1 MGTGSVNDLKTFVE
15 VKSFG
20 DILPKNGTNIRSPYE
35 HQKKAMEALDKI
47 NKEESYSTLV
57 VLPTGGGKTYTA
69 SMWLLKNAIDK
80 KKKILWIAHRQMLL
94 DQAAESFQK
103 FAYTEVVPHISSFRF
118 RIVSGASSHDR
129 TIDIKADDNL
139 LIISKDSIGRNIE
152 RLDKWLEGEK
162 ELYLVVDEAHHSTA
176 KTYRKVINY
185 VKEKVPNLKLIG
197 LTATPFRTA
206 EEEQGLLGKIYSDGV
221 SDGQVVRGDIGITYQ
236 IGLKEL
242 INRQILSK
250 PIFESYF
257 TEENYG
263 DSLGLESWERIQYL
277 DNLPEGI
284 ASQMAESA
292 ARNKLIVETYKE
304 KQDEYGQTI
313 VFAVNVIHAIQ
324 LSALFNKAGIKSD
337 FVVSDIRDGVTG
349 VTVSR
354 EDNERKLEAYR
365 KGELQVLVNVN
376 ILTEGVDLPKT
387 KTVFLARPT
396 VSSILMTQMVG
407 RALRGTA
414 AGGTSS
420 AYIVSFIDHWNEHIA
435 WVNPESLFAGD
446 NDFQDSDDS
455 ERIKRD
461 IQLIAIS
468 KIEEF
473 ARILDNSVDTIDL
486 ERVAFEKRIP
496 IGMYAFNYLE
506 ENGMDHSYQVMV
518 YDSTQEAYKN
528 LMESL
533 PSLFKSFDV
542 TEEYLTK
549 EQLDEME
556 EQCRD
561 SFFCGEMIP
570 PYESRDVINII
581 KYYAQYEEAPRFYT
595 FEEVDRNKL
604 DISKIAKHIWD
615 EDMGE
620 RKKAEYIDEI
630 WNSGDDNMLRLFFG
644 RKIYFRRQ
652 LDIELIKIS
661 DPSIYGGEKEP
672 QVGYGSKELEDLPL
686 HRIGEIYPDYEKY
699 LRDETFK
706 KYIDEAGNYH
716 CACCGFTD
724 RSRASFHVD
733 HIIAMNNDGKSVVEN
748 LQILCRSC
756 NARKSDK

>member
-1 MGTGSVNDLKTFVE
+1 METGSVNDLKTFVE

-185 VKEKVPNLKLIG
+185 VKDKVQNLKLIG

-221 SDGQVVRGDIGITYQ
+221 SNGQVVRGDIGITYQ

-277 DNLPEGI
+277 DNLPDDI

-365 KGELQVLVNVN
+365 NGELQVLVNVN

-446 NDFQDSDDS
+446 NEFQDSDDS

-604 DISKIAKHIWD
+604 DISKIAQHIWD
-615 EDMGE
+615 NKMDECE
-620 RKKAEYIDEI
+620 KAKYIDNL
-630 WNSGDDNMLRLFFG
+630 WDSGDDNILRLFFG
-644 RKIYFRRQ
+644 RKLYFLKQ
-652 LDIELIKIS
+652 FDIEMLKIAHP
-661 DPSIYGGEKEP
+661 DVYEKEI
-672 QVGYGSKELEDLPL
+672 VKYGKNYLESLPL
-686 HRIGEIYPDYEKY
+686 HEIGKIRPDLEKMLRDSTFEKY
-699 LRDETFK
+699 TDSE
-706 KYIDEAGNYH
+706 GNYY
-716 CACCGFTD
+716 CACCGFKD
-724 RSRASFHVD
+724 RTRSPFQVD
-733 HIIAMNNDGKSVVEN
+733 HIIAMNNGGKSVVEN
-748 LQILCRSC
+748 IQILCRSC
-756 NARKSDK
+756 NYRKSDK